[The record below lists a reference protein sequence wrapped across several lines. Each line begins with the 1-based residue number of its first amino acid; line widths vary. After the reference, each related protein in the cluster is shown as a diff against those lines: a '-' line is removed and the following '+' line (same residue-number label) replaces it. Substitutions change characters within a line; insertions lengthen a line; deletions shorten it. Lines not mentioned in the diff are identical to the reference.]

1 MNNRKGVSTVL
12 VCVIVLVVC
21 MLLAVIIEYGAIYN
35 CAESEKTEAQLRLDS
50 IITSYA
56 VEKYNALKQGKAY
69 DDYLN
74 RDELINKA
82 YEELGF
88 SNASINEIM
97 IVKGSMN
104 YSIQRPTISYL
115 SGGQFGIETS
125 FDVIVPFEVFGHRVA
140 DIRIPIMIVSKYT
153 ER

>member
-12 VCVIVLVVC
+12 VCVIVFVVC

-69 DDYLN
+69 DDYLSQE
-74 RDELINKA
+74 ELIRKA
-82 YEELGF
+82 YEALDF
-88 SNASINEIM
+88 SNASIKEIA
-97 IVKGSMN
+97 ITKGSMK
-104 YSIQRPTISYL
+104 YSIQRPTITYL

-125 FDVIVPFEVFGHRVA
+125 FDVIVPFEVFGRRVA
-140 DIRIPIMIVSKYT
+140 DIRIPILIVSKYT